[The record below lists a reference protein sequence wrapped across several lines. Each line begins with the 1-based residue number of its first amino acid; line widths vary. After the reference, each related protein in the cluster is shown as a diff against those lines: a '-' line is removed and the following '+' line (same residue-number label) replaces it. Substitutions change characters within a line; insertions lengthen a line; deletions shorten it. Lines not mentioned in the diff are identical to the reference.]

1 LSVDP
6 DDEKPLDLESL
17 GRVVSRLREAVEAHR
32 TTPENLFVLDSV
44 IKRFE
49 LTYELSIRSL
59 RRFLRDYE
67 VSGAEIEDMSFQGI
81 VRRGHKDGF
90 LQTGWPDW
98 KDFRDARNKTVHTY
112 REEKAREV
120 AAAAEI
126 FVVEAEFLLDQL
138 KRRTTHHA

>member
-1 LSVDP
+1 MSLDP
-6 DDEKPLDLESL
+6 DEEKPLDLESL
-17 GRVVSRLREAVEAHR
+17 GRVVSRLREAVEAHKMNL
-32 TTPENLFVLDSV
+32 ENLFILDSV
-44 IKRFE
+44 VKRFE
-49 LTYELSIRSL
+49 LAYELSIRGL

-67 VSGAEIEDMSFQGI
+67 VSGSEIEDMSFQGI
-81 VRRGHKDGF
+81 VRRGAKDG
-90 LQTGWPDW
+90 LLKTGWPGW

-138 KRRTTHHA
+138 KRRASRNV

>member
-1 LSVDP
+1 MSLDQ
-6 DDEKPLDLESL
+6 DEEKPLDLESL
-17 GRVVSRLREAVEAHR
+17 DRVVVRLREAVDAYKV
-32 TTPENLFVLDSV
+32 TPDNFFILDSV

-49 LTYELSIRSL
+49 LSYELSIRSL

-81 VRRGHKDGF
+81 VRRGEKDGL
-90 LQTGWPDW
+90 LQTGWPNW

-120 AAAAEI
+120 AAEATVFI
-126 FVVEAEFLLDQL
+126 VEAEFLLDQL
-138 KRRTTHHA
+138 KRRTPHHG